1 MCRFIL
7 IKKIVNSNKDHI
19 DSRIKQTFS
28 FKNWFVNIGEVV
40 ALCIVVALA
49 SAFFATYETFDL
61 TISLVVAYL
70 VPRFVYSTSKLRCD
84 SGQWLLLIVG
94 FALAAYVII
103 SIKSWT
109 VDVGGSFEYP
119 SLKSDD
125 SGYYRWALYYFDGR
139 CPEPKV
145 GFKGVSIIM
154 VWLWKAL
161 GVSIVWPIA
170 FNYMLILLSIVMTGK
185 LAVRLFGDKL
195 DDINPKII
203 SVLAM
208 LIVSLLG
215 FLLSQSLRIQKEAA
229 CTLGIVLVGYVLAGM
244 SRIEKNNKRI
254 RNKDIVLFILGCL
267 ILAFAR
273 TSYAY
278 FVIIGSIMMGL
289 ANHHKR
295 WKEGVFLCL
304 IALGITLLFSFIFA
318 YSFGQ
323 QYRTVDGGG
332 PMAKAFKISLAQ
344 QSYAAL
350 IGDYYFYPIWKRLLL
365 LPVTAGVQYII
376 PFPWIYEHFEIN
388 ALSVLPRFRFMWY
401 FIGGVCIFYYLYISI
416 LHNKQNH
423 LGVWSWWPLVVF
435 LIIAYITGGTVSRYI
450 LPLQPLFAVIALY
463 VILNVWKGKFR
474 NSFTIWIIVYSFI
487 MIALLLVCYNVQFEH
502 LQSIHAL

>member
-1 MCRFIL
+1 MIF
-7 IKKIVNSNKDHI
+7 KTDYI
-19 DSRIKQTFS
+19 DSTIKQPFS
-28 FKNWFVNIGEVV
+28 FRNWILYLGEVV
-40 ALCIVVALA
+40 ALGVIIALV
-49 SAFFATYETFDL
+49 SSSFPTYESFEV
-61 TISLVVAYL
+61 TISIVVAYL

-94 FALAAYVII
+94 LALAVYAII
-103 SIKSWT
+103 SIKRWT
-109 VDVGGSFEYP
+109 VDVGGSFVYP
-119 SLKSDD
+119 RMKADD
-125 SGYYRWALYYFDGR
+125 SAYYKWALFYLDGR

-145 GFKGVSIIM
+145 GFKGVSILM
-154 VWLWKAL
+154 VWLWKAF

-185 LAVRLFGDKL
+185 LAVRLFGNKL

-215 FLLSQSLRIQKEAA
+215 YLLSQSLRLQKEAA
-229 CTLGIVLVGYVLAGM
+229 CTLGIVLIGYVLAGM
-244 SRIEKNNKRI
+244 SQKEKKRVQ
-254 RNKDIVLFILGCL
+254 NKDIVLFVLGCL
-267 ILAFAR
+267 ILAFIR

-278 FVIIGSIMMGL
+278 FAAIGAIMMGL
-289 ANHHKR
+289 TNHHKR
-295 WKEGVFLCL
+295 WKDCVLLCC
-304 IALGITLLFSFIFA
+304 IALGVTLLFSFIFT

-323 QYRTVDGGG
+323 QYRTVDGGD
-332 PMAKAFKISLAQ
+332 PMAKAFKINLAQ

-376 PFPWIYEHFEIN
+376 PFPWIYEHFEVN

-435 LIIAYITGGTVSRYI
+435 FIIAYITGGTVSRYI

-474 NSFTIWIIVYSFI
+474 KSFTIWIIVYSFI

>member
-1 MCRFIL
+1 MN
-7 IKKIVNSNKDHI
+7 IKTDHIASKIKQPFSFRNWIVNL
-19 DSRIKQTFS
+19 
-28 FKNWFVNIGEVV
+28 GELV
-40 ALCIVVALA
+40 ALGIVAALA
-49 SAFFATYETFDL
+49 SAFFTNQEAFEV
-61 TISLVVAYL
+61 TISIAVSYL
-70 VPRFVYSTSKLRCD
+70 VPRFIYSTSKLRCD
-84 SGQWLLLIVG
+84 YGQWLLLIVG
-94 FALAAYVII
+94 LALAVYAII
-103 SIKSWT
+103 SIKRWT
-109 VDVGGSFEYP
+109 VDVGGSFVYP
-119 SLKSDD
+119 RMKADD
-125 SGYYRWALYYFDGR
+125 SAYYKWALFYLDGR

-154 VWLWKAL
+154 VWLWKAF
-161 GVSIVWPIA
+161 GVSIVWPVA
-170 FNYMLILLSIVMTGK
+170 FNYMLILLSVVMTGK
-185 LAVRLFGDKL
+185 LAVRLFGNKL

-229 CTLGIVLVGYVLAGM
+229 CTLGIVLIGYVLAGM
-244 SRIEKNNKRI
+244 SQKEKKRVQ
-254 RNKDIVLFILGCL
+254 NKDIVLFVIGCL
-267 ILAFAR
+267 ILAFVR

-278 FVIIGSIMMGL
+278 FAAIGAIMMGL
-289 ANHHKR
+289 TNHHKR
-295 WKEGVFLCL
+295 WKEGVFLCF

-323 QYRTVDGGG
+323 QYRTVAGGES
-332 PMAKAFKISLAQ
+332 MDKAFKIGLEQ

-401 FIGGVCIFYYLYISI
+401 FVGGVCIFYYLYISI

-435 LIIAYITGGTVSRYI
+435 FIIAYITGGTVSRYI